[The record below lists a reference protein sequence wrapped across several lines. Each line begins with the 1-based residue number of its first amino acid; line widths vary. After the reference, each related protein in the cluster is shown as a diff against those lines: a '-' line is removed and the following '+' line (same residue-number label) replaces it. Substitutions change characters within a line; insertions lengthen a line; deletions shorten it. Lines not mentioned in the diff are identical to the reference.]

1 MLKSHYGQVRVN
13 NKLETRTFARDLFS
27 LFVSPGCKTEMMTFH
42 GDIFNFLGRSE
53 QNCENYH
60 SFFSW
65 TGLTVPG
72 LCATK
77 ILGWFSPSRD
87 IILGYKKTHTLSL

>member
-60 SFFSW
+60 SFFLGQAS
-65 TGLTVPG
+65 LCLV
-72 LCATK
+72 CATK
-77 ILGWFSPSRD
+77 ILRWFSPSRD